1 MNQIKKA
8 SVLFLCL
15 FASLLCFAQVNQV
28 GKVDSYKKIKGG
40 MEGKDNGYIFVK
52 LLPTKKLS
60 DFL

>member
-28 GKVDSYKKIKGG
+28 GKVDSYKKIREGI
-40 MEGKDNGYIFVK
+40 EGKDNGYIFVK

-60 DFL
+60 AFL